1 MIKSFLFHLKCS
13 AVYITIRL
21 LIHTRI
27 HAYTYT
33 DIDIF
38 CITTT
43 TTRGLLYGLAP
54 HPKLHI
60 LRRHTD
66 RISHLYE
73 VYYKQ
78 LRLQERMVQCSTESV
93 LHSIL
98 QLLFYP

>member
-1 MIKSFLFHLKCS
+1 MYVCM
-13 AVYITIRL
+13 VIRL
-21 LIHTRI
+21 YHYTS
-27 HAYTYT
+27 ADTYT
-33 DIDIF
+33 DTDTDTDIELF
-38 CITTT
+38 RVTTT

-60 LRRHTD
+60 LRRHTH
-66 RISHLYE
+66 RISNLYE

-93 LHSIL
+93 LHPIL